1 MFAPAVPEL
10 MIEFGST
17 STFKGTFVVSV
28 YVLGQAIGPLLAAP
42 MSELYG
48 RQPAY
53 LISNILFVVFTVA
66 CAVSSNLNM
75 LIGFRFLA
83 GCAGATPTTIGGATI
98 GDIFAPDK
106 RGGAMAVWGMGVQLG
121 PALGPLIGGFLSQA
135 KGWRWVFWLQTIVGG
150 VVCIFGMVFMR
161 ETYAVVLLERKTQRL
176 IKETGNH
183 SLRSSM
189 HINVS
194 TGTYLRQALV
204 RPCLMVVRSP
214 IIQLLGLYTA
224 ILFGYLYLFIAT
236 FPDVFQGEYHFSVGI
251 SGLAY
256 LGLGVGS
263 FLGLVLSGKTSD
275 LMYVKL
281 RDKNNGVAKPEYRL
295 PPLMATSP
303 LICIAFFW
311 YGWSAESK
319 THWIVPILGTT
330 MFSIGMMPTFVSESR
345 DGAGIEANSSQ
356 MCINMYLVDT
366 YARFAASALAA
377 SKLLQSV
384 TAAFLPLAGRPLY
397 QHLGLGWGNSVLAFI
412 ALAMIPIPWAFFRY
426 GEALRTKFKVSF

>member
-1 MFAPAVPEL
+1 
-10 MIEFGST
+10 
-17 STFKGTFVVSV
+17 
-28 YVLGQAIGPLLAAP
+28 
-42 MSELYG
+42 
-48 RQPAY
+48 
-53 LISNILFVVFTVA
+53 
-66 CAVSSNLNM
+66 
-75 LIGFRFLA
+75 
-83 GCAGATPTTIGGATI
+83 
-98 GDIFAPDK
+98 
-106 RGGAMAVWGMGVQLG
+106 MAVWGMGVQLG

-150 VVCIFGMVFMR
+150 VVCILGVVFMR
-161 ETYAVVLLERKTQRL
+161 ETYAVVLLERKTQRV

-183 SLRSSM
+183 SLKSSM
-189 HINVS
+189 HIDVS
-194 TGTYLRQALV
+194 TATYLRQAMV
-204 RPCLMVVRSP
+204 RPCLMLAKSP

-236 FPDVFQGEYHFSVGI
+236 FPDVFQREYHFSVGI

-256 LGLGVGS
+256 LGLGIGS
-263 FLGLVLSGKTSD
+263 FLGLVLAGKTSD

-295 PPLMATSP
+295 PPLMAKSP
-303 LICIAFFW
+303 LVCIAFFW
-311 YGWSAESK
+311 YGWSAESH

-330 MFSIGMMPTFVSESR
+330 LFSIGMMPAF
-345 DGAGIEANSSQ
+345 

-366 YARFAASALAA
+366 YTRYAASALAA

-412 ALAMIPIPWAFFRY
+412 AMAMIPIPWAFFRY